1 MPRRRRAQAGQAA
14 LELIAL
20 LPALILVALLGWQL
34 AAAAYAWTVASGAAR
49 AAARAQ
55 EVGAPARAAA
65 LAVLPARYAR
75 EARVDS
81 DAEGAVRVR
90 VAVPRVAPLLPQ
102 LGSVTARAEP

>member
-75 EARVDS
+75 DARVDS
-81 DAEGAVRVR
+81 DAAGAVRVR
-90 VAVPRVAPLLPQ
+90 VTVPRVAPLLPQ
-102 LGSVTARAEP
+102 LGAVTARAEP